1 LSSHSLS
8 WRPPDATAKRFVI
21 LRHAEKTG
29 LPADRHLSPAGH
41 DRALALCTLPEYLG
55 AIHAII
61 AAQSV
66 PKSVRPKETVEPL
79 AAKLGLPI
87 ITSWNTHD
95 LGDLASALKH
105 DVSLAGKQILICWR
119 HDALQALAHALGARD
134 APSWPNTLYD
144 RIWLATCSADGVEL
158 LALRQIFADGSIR
171 LVRED

>member
-1 LSSHSLS
+1 
-8 WRPPDATAKRFVI
+8 VI

-29 LPADRHLSPAGH
+29 LPDDRHLSPAGH
-41 DRALALCTLPEYLG
+41 DRALALRALPECLG

-66 PKSVRPKETVEPL
+66 QKSARPKETVEPL

-87 ITSWNTHD
+87 ITSWNTYD
-95 LGDLASALKH
+95 LGDLAAALKH

-119 HDALQALAHALGARD
+119 HDALQALAQALGARD

-144 RIWLATCSADGVEL
+144 RVWLATYSADGVEL
-158 LALRQIFADGSIR
+158 LALRQILAGGSIR

>member
-1 LSSHSLS
+1 M
-8 WRPPDATAKRFVI
+8 
-21 LRHAEKTG
+21 
-29 LPADRHLSPAGH
+29 
-41 DRALALCTLPEYLG
+41 
-55 AIHAII
+55 II

-87 ITSWNTHD
+87 IICWNTHD